1 MQNGYLRIFQY
12 RLGRTRIILTAL
24 GILLFADSNAFAA
37 DKVALVIGNSTY
49 IHAGRL
55 ANPANDASAIGQLLD
70 AAGFEVDIR
79 NDLNWKG
86 MRKAILEF
94 SGRTRNADVAV
105 VFYAG
110 HGMEV
115 DDRNYLIPTDAELK
129 TDQDIQ
135 YEAIPLTH
143 ILDVVQSARQLRM
156 VILDAC
162 RDNPFVEKMTR
173 SVASRG
179 WGRGLARVDATANTL
194 IAFAA
199 RAGATA
205 ADNDGEHSPFT
216 NALLKHITVPGRDV
230 GMAFRMV
237 RDDVLANTHLQQE
250 PYLSMSL
257 GGAEIALV
265 PAEKPAAAAAPA
277 VSPNDEARRDFDY
290 AMKIGTKEA
299 WDAFLTAHPTGFYAN
314 LAHGERAKRMTTT
327 APGAAAP
334 PSAARVAPPAAIP
347 APAAATPDQ
356 KHGQKTASRHE
367 PEIRVR
373 SLRSQD
379 EKSVARKK
387 EQDEKSVARKK
398 EKAARS
404 SGRSDGS
411 GACAYVRRAVR
422 AGTAAGLDNGHG
434 LIAFGRSLCGG

>member
-1 MQNGYLRIFQY
+1 MRA
-12 RLGRTRIILTAL
+12 RIILTAL
-24 GILLFADSNAFAA
+24 GILLFADVNVFAA

-49 IHAGRL
+49 NYAGRL
-55 ANPANDASAIGQLLD
+55 SNPANDASAIGQLLD
-70 AAGFEVDIR
+70 AAGFQVDIR
-79 NDLNWKG
+79 NDLDWKG
-86 MRKAILEF
+86 MRRAILEF
-94 SGRTRNADVAV
+94 SGRTRDADVAV

-115 DDRNYLIPTDAELK
+115 DDHNYLIPTDAELK

-143 ILDVVQSARQLRM
+143 VLDVVQSARRLRV

-162 RDNPFVEKMTR
+162 RDNPFIAKMTR
-173 SVASRG
+173 SVASRN

-216 NALLKHITVPGRDV
+216 NALIKHLTVPGRDV

-237 RDDVLANTHLQQE
+237 RDEVLASTRQQQE

-265 PAEKPAAAAAPA
+265 EAEKQAGVALPII
-277 VSPNDEARRDFDY
+277 SPNDEARRDFDY
-290 AMKIGTKEA
+290 AVKVGTKEA
-299 WDAFLTAHPTGFYAN
+299 WEAFLAAHPTGFYAN
-314 LAHGERAKRMTTT
+314 LGHGELAKRLTT
-327 APGAAAP
+327 AAQGKVAP
-334 PSAARVAPPAAIP
+334 PSAAEPALAK
-347 APAAATPDQ
+347 AARDQ
-356 KHGQKTASRHE
+356 KQDPQTASRHE
-367 PEIRVR
+367 PEIRTR
-373 SLRSQD
+373 SLTRHET
-379 EKSVARKK
+379 EKPAV
-387 EQDEKSVARKK
+387 QKK
-398 EKAARS
+398 EKPAVQKKERAVRS
-404 SGRSDGS
+404 SSRSGGG
-411 GACAYVRRAVR
+411 GACGYVRRAVR

-434 LIAFGRSLCGG
+434 LIAFGRSICGS